1 MNAEIGRKRV
11 KNEKKFSCWKELEGG
26 GRKYWYE
33 VVGKFGFR
41 ACYVKEVDEKPFL
54 RKKSFTKR
62 NKVYYFWIK
71 PFLKVCYKGNLVEVH
86 EKFPTDFGHR
96 KIEKKRR

>member
-1 MNAEIGRKRV
+1 MDGLKKNVNAEIGRKRV

-41 ACYVKEVDEKPFL
+41 ACYVKEVDGREE
-54 RKKSFTKR
+54 T
-62 NKVYYFWIK
+62 IK
-71 PFLKVCYKGNLVEVH
+71 FYQEIYDNKGNLVEVH

-96 KIEKKRR
+96 KMEKKKR